1 MTECKHITVKPHFTS
16 FGNLRFGLSSAG
28 LLVDFVLSGIRRLS
42 GLRIAIP
49 HPYRTDSLQAQRAVS
64 PLYSPPPPWKS
75 HAVPSQWYKS
85 AEAKLI
91 YFKSGLQ
98 SFLLSVLW
106 KLIPSYL
113 HMKSLLR
120 LCLLGNLT
128 HDNSLSHNFCR
139 LWNMMGFPSWMW
151 FLLKCSGDYPVL
163 LKASTLA
170 TGQLKTSF
178 VLIHH

>member
-16 FGNLRFGLSSAG
+16 FGSYRFGLSSAW
-28 LLVDFVLSGIRRLS
+28 LLVDFVFSGIRRLS
-42 GLRIAIP
+42 GLMITIP

-75 HAVPSQWYKS
+75 HTVRSQWYNS
-85 AEAKLI
+85 AEAKPI

-113 HMKSLLR
+113 HMKSLLQP
-120 LCLLGNLT
+120 CLLGNLT
-128 HDNSLSHNFCR
+128 HENSLPHNFCP
-139 LWNMMGFPSWMW
+139 LWNMTGFPSWMW
-151 FLLKCSGDYPVL
+151 FLCSTD
-163 LKASTLA
+163 
-170 TGQLKTSF
+170 
-178 VLIHH
+178 